1 MPQDLLDAPLATA
14 LSEAMSRRRAEKR
27 WTWATVLRNL
37 CSLQGAL
44 SLLPMY
50 RRVAHGIALKH
61 DAVWQQTLQAIQRRA
76 REETPRTPHAM
87 TPEIFEHTL
96 AAETRPQHRAALQLM
111 FFTSGRVG
119 CVLLLQKEDITF
131 NSDTSI
137 TVTFRRGKGVKA
149 RGPYT
154 VHGPRL
160 HHHLAELRNF
170 VATSPR
176 RLFTIKPEQ
185 MLETFRLHDRR
196 MEARSVRR
204 GSLQTMSLAG
214 VPLETLILYSGHTNE
229 KTLLRYLGWGHA
241 AGARQKEMAAAG
253 SVLVPPRL

>member
-1 MPQDLLDAPLATA
+1 M
-14 LSEAMSRRRAEKR
+14 MSRRRAEKR

-50 RRVAHGIALKH
+50 RRVAHGISLKQ
-61 DAVWQQTLQAIQRRA
+61 DPVWQQTLQAIQRRA
-76 REETPRTPHAM
+76 REETPRTPEAM
-87 TPEIFEHTL
+87 TPEIFERTL

-119 CVLLLQKEDITF
+119 CVLLLQKEDLTF
-131 NSDTSI
+131 NPDGSI
-137 TVTFRRGKGVKA
+137 TATFRRGKGVKA

-160 HHHLAELRNF
+160 HHHLAELQAF
-170 VATSPR
+170 VASAPR
-176 RLFTIKPEQ
+176 KLFSITPPQ
-185 MLETFRLHDRR
+185 MLSTFRLCDPR

-204 GSLQTMSLAG
+204 GSLQTMALAG

-241 AGARQKEMAAAG
+241 AGARQRQMADAG
-253 SVLVPPRL
+253 AVLVQPRL